1 MVASSGM
8 TCLPQLP
15 CSKQGRREARRRLV
29 SSSAKQQYKWL
40 DSARSITAFFA
51 LSRFRRWLRHRI
63 AFDCFGPVW
72 RPSPIPQISYIY
84 CEVGF
89 SWSPG
94 ANLPDFRPRNEPP
107 DHPPLYNSR
116 CAV

>member
-89 SWSPG
+89 S
-94 ANLPDFRPRNEPP
+94 
-107 DHPPLYNSR
+107 
-116 CAV
+116 